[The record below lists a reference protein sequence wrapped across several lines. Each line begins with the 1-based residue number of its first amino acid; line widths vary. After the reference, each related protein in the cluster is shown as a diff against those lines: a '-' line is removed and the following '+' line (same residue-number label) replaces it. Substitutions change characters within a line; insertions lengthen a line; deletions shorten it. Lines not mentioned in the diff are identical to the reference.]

1 MYQSTDT
8 FRINTGGVEG
18 LTLKLLDATLKVCH
32 IKLTPEETVKQDER
46 MKKQP
51 IAYDYYRSD
60 FKAFQLASGSYTA
73 QLENIYNGQIPQECI
88 MAFVSSEAYAGSY
101 KRNPFDFKHYNLNH
115 LELTVD
121 GVSVPGAPITTNFKE
136 GDYTDAYLRLL
147 DTNPGQEL
155 GIYYEDF
162 ANGNALFRF
171 DLQPLPAKDQ
181 FGNLRITARFAEAL
195 SEGVTLLIYSRF
207 RDRFY
212 IDHTRNVIQQ

>member
-1 MYQSTDT
+1 M
-8 FRINTGGVEG
+8 
-18 LTLKLLDATLKVCH
+18 
-32 IKLTPEETVKQDER
+32 
-46 MKKQP
+46 
-51 IAYDYYRSD
+51 
-60 FKAFQLASGSYTA
+60 
-73 QLENIYNGQIPQECI
+73 
-88 MAFVSSEAYAGSY
+88 
-101 KRNPFDFKHYNLNH
+101 
-115 LELTVD
+115 
-121 GVSVPGAPITTNFKE
+121 PGAPITTNFKE

-155 GIYYEDF
+155 GIDYVDF

-195 SEGVTLLIYSRF
+195 PEGVTLLIYSRF